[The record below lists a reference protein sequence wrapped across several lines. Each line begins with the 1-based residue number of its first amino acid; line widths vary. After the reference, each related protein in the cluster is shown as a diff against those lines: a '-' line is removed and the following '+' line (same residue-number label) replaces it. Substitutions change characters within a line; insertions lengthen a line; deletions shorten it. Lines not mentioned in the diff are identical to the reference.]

1 MKKTIKLL
9 CTWAASLLLAGCS
22 SEADME
28 KLMDWQ
34 SNPDAV
40 HFTASVNNATTRT
53 NPAATDD
60 AQTKFKEND
69 QVTVSNNGN
78 QADYAYNGTSW
89 GPAIADKYLLW
100 DRSNLTFNCWYPAG
114 GNNTA
119 TDGYLN
125 ANQSSAEDMAKSD
138 YMNAEKALQTADEAL
153 NFNLERKTARI
164 ILKISGFTEQFESTP
179 TIKHV
184 RIVSKASTAAGE
196 TNTIDI
202 TPLTQKGEG
211 EIGGIGTTYTA
222 LVAPGEVV
230 AKLYF
235 SDNTSTEEPV
245 TMTTNVTEAGSSYIY
260 NLIVGKKKIEVTG
273 ITAGKWGQGTEIV
286 DNLTSIPYV
295 TFTADA
301 IQELMMS
308 LDNISNLQY
317 SVNFGEWTDAI
328 DFLDVEFGG
337 EKGCLRLRCKRN
349 FHGTAYGD
357 ENCAQISFSY
367 PAKVA
372 CTGDIRTLLDYDNYE
387 TVKTS
392 GAQFCSLFEG
402 CKQLTSAP
410 DLPATELYEYC
421 YNSMFKG
428 CTSLEKAPA
437 LPATTLKQSCY
448 SGMFQGCTSL
458 KEAPTL
464 QAKKM
469 APSAYRSMFYG
480 CTSLV
485 TAPDLPATQ
494 IAEDCYSYM
503 FQGCTSLTNVPT
515 RLPAK
520 AMADHCYASMF
531 QGCTSLKTVP
541 VLPATTLA
549 DNCYS
554 SMFEG
559 CKNLKTAPDLP
570 AVAATA
576 NCYYGMFYGCSKLET
591 APKLSAKSLDNQS
604 CSNMFQDCTSLK
616 TAPLLSATT
625 LGMSCYSCM
634 FSGCTSLQKAPDLPA
649 KKLAESCY
657 NSMFSGCT
665 SLTTAPELPA
675 DELYTNCY
683 YGMFK
688 DCTSLT
694 TAPDLLVTK
703 LEPGCYK
710 EMFNGCKNL
719 KSVKMLAP
727 SHNKMSDYFTDW
739 LTDAGTSATN
749 GRTLILKDQT
759 AYDALKT
766 NNLLPANYWQKG
778 KCAVKAA
785 DGSVIK

>member
-1 MKKTIKLL
+1 MNKTIKLL
-9 CTWAASLLLAGCS
+9 CTWAAGLLLAGCS
-22 SEADME
+22 SEADMS

-89 GPAIADKYLLW
+89 APAIADKYLLW
-100 DRSNLTFNCWYPAG
+100 DRSNLTFNCWYPAD

-119 TDGYLN
+119 TVGYLN

-138 YMNAEKALQTADEAL
+138 YMNAEKKLQTADEAL

-164 ILKISGFTEQFESTP
+164 ILKISGFTEQFEPTA

-184 RIVSKASTAAGE
+184 RIVSKASTAEGE

-202 TPLTQKGEG
+202 TPLAQKGEG
-211 EIGGIGTTYTA
+211 ETGGVGTTYTA

-230 AKLYF
+230 AKFYF
-235 SDNTSTEEPV
+235 TDDMSDAEPP
-245 TMTTNVTEAGSSYIY
+245 TMTTNVTEAGNSYIY
-260 NLIVGKKKIEVTG
+260 NLNVGKKKIEVTG
-273 ITAGKWGQGTEIV
+273 ITAGTWGQGTEIV

-301 IQELMMS
+301 IQELMMP

-357 ENCAQISFSY
+357 ENCAQISFSNS
-367 PAKVA
+367 AKVA

-428 CTSLEKAPA
+428 CISLEKAPA

-531 QGCTSLKTVP
+531 QGCTSLKTAP

-549 DNCYS
+549 EYCYS

-559 CKNLKTAPDLP
+559 CTSLKTAPDLP
-570 AVAATA
+570 AEKLYAS
-576 NCYYGMFYGCSKLET
+576 CYYHMFGGCRKLEI
-591 APKLSAKSLDNQS
+591 APKLSAKSLDMQS

-616 TAPLLSATT
+616 TAPVLPATN
-625 LGMSCYSCM
+625 LAQSCYEYM
-634 FSGCTSLQKAPDLPA
+634 FW
-649 KKLAESCY
+649 
-657 NSMFSGCT
+657 GCT
-665 SLTTAPELPA
+665 SLTTAPKLPA
-675 DELYTNCY
+675 DELYSSCY

-688 DCTSLT
+688 DCTSLA

-739 LTDAGTSATN
+739 LTDAGTSATTS
-749 GRTLILKDQT
+749 RTLIVKDQT

>member
-22 SEADME
+22 SEADMS

-60 AQTKFKEND
+60 AQTKFNNND

-78 QADYAYNGTSW
+78 QADYAYKEKSW
-89 GPAIADKYLLW
+89 VPAIADKYLLW
-100 DRSNLTFNCWYPAG
+100 DRSNLTFNCWYPAD

-119 TDGYLN
+119 TIGYLT
-125 ANQSSAEDMAKSD
+125 ADQSSAELMAKSD
-138 YMNAEKALQTADEAL
+138 YMNATTVLQTANDPL
-153 NFNLERKTARI
+153 NFNLVRKTARI
-164 ILKISGFTEQFESTP
+164 ILKINGFTEQFESTA

-184 RIVSKASTAAGE
+184 RIVSKASTAKGE
-196 TNTIDI
+196 TQTIDI
-202 TPLTQKGEG
+202 TPLTSGG
-211 EIGGIGTTYTA
+211 GGIGSTYTA
-222 LVAPGEVV
+222 LVAPGKVV
-230 AKLYF
+230 AKFYF
-235 SDNTSTEEPV
+235 TDNTSTEEPV
-245 TMTTNVTEAGSSYIY
+245 TMTTNVTAAGNSYIY

-273 ITAGKWGQGTEIV
+273 IKAGPWGQGTGIV

-301 IQELMMS
+301 TQGLTIPLE
-308 LDNISNLQY
+308 NIRNLQY
-317 SVNFGEWTDAI
+317 SVNFGEWTDAN
-328 DFLDVEFGG
+328 DVLDVVFGG
-337 EKGCLRLRCKRN
+337 EKGCLRLRCKDN
-349 FHGTAYGD
+349 LSGTATGY
-357 ENCAQISFSY
+357 ENCSKIYFSN
-367 PAKVA
+367 PSVKVA
-372 CTGDIRTLLDYDNYE
+372 CTGDIRTLLDYETYE

-392 GAQFCSLFEG
+392 QAQFCSLFED

-410 DLPATELYEYC
+410 DLPATELYDYC

-448 SGMFQGCTSL
+448 SGMFG
-458 KEAPTL
+458 
-464 QAKKM
+464 
-469 APSAYRSMFYG
+469 G

-515 RLPAK
+515 ELPAK
-520 AMADHCYASMF
+520 AMADHCYAYMF
-531 QGCTSLKTVP
+531 QGCTSLKTAP
-541 VLPATTLA
+541 VLPAKTL
-549 DNCYS
+549 DGYCYS
-554 SMFEG
+554 GMFEG
-559 CKNLKTAPDLP
+559 CKDLKTAPDLP

-576 NCYYGMFYGCSKLET
+576 NCYYGMFSGCSKLET

-616 TAPLLSATT
+616 TAPVLSATT
-625 LGMSCYSCM
+625 LGMYCYSCM

-649 KKLAESCY
+649 KKLTESCY

-665 SLTTAPELPA
+665 SLTTAPNLPA
-675 DELYTNCY
+675 DELFTSCY
-683 YGMFK
+683 YAMFK

-694 TAPDLLVTK
+694 TAPDLSATV
-703 LEPGCYK
+703 LEPGCYE
-710 EMFNGCKNL
+710 EMFNGC
-719 KSVKMLAP
+719 
-727 SHNKMSDYFTDW
+727 
-739 LTDAGTSATN
+739 
-749 GRTLILKDQT
+749 
-759 AYDALKT
+759 
-766 NNLLPANYWQKG
+766 
-778 KCAVKAA
+778 
-785 DGSVIK
+785 

>member
-22 SEADME
+22 SEAGME

-60 AQTKFKEND
+60 AQTKFNEND

-78 QADYAYNGTSW
+78 QANYAYNGTSW
-89 GPAIADKYLLW
+89 APAITDKYLLW

-119 TDGYLN
+119 TVGYLN
-125 ANQSSAEDMAKSD
+125 KDQSSEKLMAQSD
-138 YMNAEKALQTADEAL
+138 YMNAMTVLKTANDPL
-153 NFNLERKTARI
+153 NFSLVRKTARI
-164 ILKISGFTEQFESTP
+164 ILKISGFTEQFEPTA

-184 RIVSKASTAAGE
+184 RIVSKASTAEGE

-202 TPLTQKGEG
+202 TPLTSGG
-211 EIGGIGTTYTA
+211 GGIGSTYTA
-222 LVAPGEVV
+222 LVAPGKVI

-245 TMTTNVTEAGSSYIY
+245 TMTTNVTAAGNSYIY

-273 ITAGKWGQGTEIV
+273 ITAGAWGQGTKIV

-301 IQELMMS
+301 IQELMMP

-317 SVNFGEWTDAI
+317 SVNFGEWTDAN
-328 DFLDVEFGG
+328 DVLVVEFGG
-337 EKGCLRLRCKRN
+337 DKGCLRLRCKRN
-349 FHGTAYGD
+349 FQGTAYD
-357 ENCAQISFSY
+357 YKNCAQISFSY

-372 CTGDIRTLLDYDNYE
+372 CTGDIRTLLDYETYE
-387 TVKTS
+387 TVQTS
-392 GAQFCSLFEG
+392 RAQFCSLFEG

-410 DLPATELYEYC
+410 DLPAIELYDYC

-428 CTSLEKAPA
+428 CISLEKAPA

-458 KEAPTL
+458 KEVPTL

-485 TAPDLPATQ
+485 TAPALPATQ
-494 IAEDCYSYM
+494 IAEECYSYM
-503 FQGCTSLTNVPT
+503 FLDCSSLKNVPT
-515 RLPAK
+515 ELPAK
-520 AMADHCYASMF
+520 TMADYCYASMF
-531 QGCTSLKTVP
+531 QGCTSLKTAP

-549 DNCYS
+549 EYCYS
-554 SMFEG
+554 GMFEG
-559 CKNLKTAPDLP
+559 CKDLKTAPDLP

-576 NCYYGMFYGCSKLET
+576 CCYHSMFLGCSNLET
-591 APKLSAKSLDNQS
+591 APKLLAKSLVRQS

-616 TAPLLSATT
+616 TAPDLPAKSLDSF
-625 LGMSCYSCM
+625 CYGSM

-649 KKLAESCY
+649 TNLAESCY

-665 SLTTAPELPA
+665 SLTTAPKLPA
-675 DELYTNCY
+675 DDLYTRCY
-683 YGMFK
+683 LGMFK

-694 TAPDLLVTK
+694 TVPDLPATK
-703 LEPGCYK
+703 LDIGCYK
-710 EMFNGCKNL
+710 EMFKGCEKL
-719 KSVKMLAP
+719 SSVKMSAP
-727 SHNKMSDYFTDW
+727 SDQIRGNYFTDW
-739 LTDAGTSATN
+739 LTDAGTKATT
-749 GRTLILKDQT
+749 RILTLKDRT
-759 AYDALKT
+759 AYNALKT
-766 NNLLPANYWQKG
+766 NNLLPASYWQIG
-778 KCAVKAA
+778 KCTVNAA
-785 DGSVIK
+785 NGKEIK

>member
-22 SEADME
+22 SEAEMS

-60 AQTKFKEND
+60 AQTKFNKND

-78 QADYAYNGTSW
+78 QADYAYDGTSW
-89 GPAIADKYLLW
+89 APAETNKYLLW

-119 TDGYLN
+119 TVGYLT
-125 ANQSSAEDMAKSD
+125 ADQSSTEDMAKSD
-138 YMNAEKALQTADEAL
+138 YMNATTVLQTANDPL
-153 NFNLERKTARI
+153 NFSLVRKTARI
-164 ILKISGFTEQFESTP
+164 ILKISGFTEQFESTV

-196 TNTIDI
+196 TQTIDI
-202 TPLTQKGEG
+202 TPLTSGE
-211 EIGGIGTTYTA
+211 GGIGSTYTA

-230 AKLYF
+230 AKFYF
-235 SDNTSTEEPV
+235 TDNTSSEEPL
-245 TMTTNVTEAGSSYIY
+245 TMTTKVTAAGNSYIY
-260 NLIVGKKKIEVTG
+260 NLNVGKKKIEVTG
-273 ITAGKWGQGTEIV
+273 ITAGTWGQGTEIV

-301 IQELMMS
+301 IQELMMP

-317 SVNFGEWTDAI
+317 SVNFGEWIDAI

-357 ENCAQISFSY
+357 DNCAQISFSY

-372 CTGDIRTLLDYDNYE
+372 CTGDIRTLLDYETYE

-410 DLPATELYEYC
+410 NLPATELYDYC

-448 SGMFQGCTSL
+448 NEMFQGCISL
-458 KEAPTL
+458 KEAPVL
-464 QAKKM
+464 RAMEM

-485 TAPDLPATQ
+485 TAPALPATTT
-494 IAEDCYSYM
+494 ADYCYQNM
-503 FQGCTSLTNVPT
+503 FMGCASLKNVPVELPAKIMKVSCYVNMFNGCTSLVNAP
-515 RLPAK
+515 K
-520 AMADHCYASMF
+520 
-531 QGCTSLKTVP
+531 
-541 VLPATTLA
+541 LPATTLA

-554 SMFEG
+554 SMFGG
-559 CKNLKTAPDLP
+559 CTNLKTAPDLP
-570 AVAATA
+570 AEKLYAS
-576 NCYYGMFYGCSKLET
+576 CYYHMFAGCSKLEI
-591 APKLSAKSLDNQS
+591 APKLSAKSLDMQC
-604 CSNMFQDCTSLK
+604 CSYMFYKCTSLK
-616 TAPLLSATT
+616 
-625 LGMSCYSCM
+625 
-634 FSGCTSLQKAPDLPA
+634 KAPDLPA
-649 KKLAESCY
+649 TNLALNCY
-657 NSMFSGCT
+657 EYMFRGCT
-665 SLTTAPELPA
+665 SLTTAPKLPA
-675 DELYTNCY
+675 DDLYNSCY
-683 YGMFK
+683 YGMFRE
-688 DCTSLT
+688 CTSLT
-694 TAPDLLVTK
+694 TAPDLPATV
-703 LEPGCYK
+703 LESGCYK

-719 KSVKMLAP
+719 KYVKMLAP
-727 SHNKMSDYFTDW
+727 SHKKMNDYFTDW
-739 LTDAGTSATN
+739 LTDAGTSTTT
-749 GRTLILKDQT
+749 GRTLIVKDQT

-766 NNLLPANYWQKG
+766 NNLLPTDYWQKG
-778 KCAVKAA
+778 KCTVKAA
-785 DGSVIK
+785 DGTEIK

>member
-1 MKKTIKLL
+1 MNKTIKLL
-9 CTWAASLLLAGCS
+9 CTWAAGLLLAGCS
-22 SEADME
+22 SEADMS

-53 NPAATDD
+53 NPAATD
-60 AQTKFKEND
+60 ATQTIFNNND

-78 QADYAYNGTSW
+78 QADYTYNGTSW
-89 GPAIADKYLLW
+89 APAITDKYLLW

-119 TDGYLN
+119 TVGYLN

-138 YMNAEKALQTADEAL
+138 YMNAEKTLTTADEAL
-153 NFNLERKTARI
+153 NFNLVRKTARI
-164 ILKISGFTEQFESTP
+164 ILKISGFTEQFESTA

-184 RIVSKASTAAGE
+184 RIVSKASTAADE

-202 TPLTQKGEG
+202 TPLTS
-211 EIGGIGTTYTA
+211 GGGGVGTTYTA

-235 SDNTSTEEPV
+235 TDDMSTEEPV
-245 TMTTNVTEAGSSYIY
+245 TMTTKVTAAGSSYIY

-273 ITAGKWGQGTEIV
+273 ITAVPWGQGTEIV

-301 IQELMMS
+301 IQELMMP

-317 SVNFGEWTDAI
+317 SVNFGEWTDAN
-328 DFLDVEFGG
+328 DVLDVVFGG
-337 EKGCLRLRCKRN
+337 EKGCLRLRCKN
-349 FHGTAYGD
+349 NQSGTAIGYV
-357 ENCAQISFSY
+357 NCSQIYFSN
-367 PAKVA
+367 PSVKVA
-372 CTGDIRTLLDYDNYE
+372 CTGDIRTLLDYETYE

-392 GAQFCSLFEG
+392 QAQFCRLFED

-410 DLPATELYEYC
+410 DLPATELYDYC

-428 CTSLEKAPA
+428 CTSLEKAPN

-448 SGMFQGCTSL
+448 SGMF
-458 KEAPTL
+458 
-464 QAKKM
+464 M
-469 APSAYRSMFYG
+469 G

-485 TAPDLPATQ
+485 TAPALPATQ
-494 IAEDCYSYM
+494 IAEECYSYM
-503 FQGCTSLTNVPT
+503 FWDCTSLTNVPT
-515 RLPAK
+515 ELPAK

-531 QGCTSLKTVP
+531 QGCTSLKTAP
-541 VLPATTLA
+541 VLPAQTLA

-576 NCYYGMFYGCSKLET
+576 TCYYGMFYGCSKLET
-591 APKLSAKSLDNQS
+591 APKLSAKSLDMQS

-694 TAPDLLVTK
+694 TAPDLSATV
-703 LEPGCYK
+703 LEPGCY
-710 EMFNGCKNL
+710 EGMFNGCKNL

-727 SHNKMSDYFTDW
+727 SKQIIGDYFTDW
-739 LTDAGTSATN
+739 LTDAGTSATT
-749 GRTLILKDQT
+749 GRTLIVKDQT

-766 NNLLPANYWQKG
+766 KNLLPASYWQAG
-778 KCAVKAA
+778 KCTVKTKS
-785 DGSVIK
+785 GTVIK

>member
-22 SEADME
+22 SEAEMS

-60 AQTKFKEND
+60 AQTKFNKND

-78 QADYAYNGTSW
+78 QADYAYDGTSW
-89 GPAIADKYLLW
+89 APAETNKYLLW

-119 TDGYLN
+119 TVGYLT
-125 ANQSSAEDMAKSD
+125 ADQSSTEDMAKSD
-138 YMNAEKALQTADEAL
+138 YMNATTVLQTANDPL
-153 NFNLERKTARI
+153 NFSLVRKTARI
-164 ILKISGFTEQFESTP
+164 ILKISGFTEQFESTV

-196 TNTIDI
+196 TQTIDI
-202 TPLTQKGEG
+202 TPLTSGE
-211 EIGGIGTTYTA
+211 GGIGSTYTA

-230 AKLYF
+230 AKFYF
-235 SDNTSTEEPV
+235 TDNTSSEEPL
-245 TMTTNVTEAGSSYIY
+245 TMTTKVTAAGNSYIY
-260 NLIVGKKKIEVTG
+260 NLNVGKKKIEVTG
-273 ITAGKWGQGTEIV
+273 ITAGTWGQGTEIV

-301 IQELMMS
+301 IQELMMP

-317 SVNFGEWTDAI
+317 SVNFGEWIDAI

-357 ENCAQISFSY
+357 DNCAQISFSY

-372 CTGDIRTLLDYDNYE
+372 CTGDIRTLLDYETYE

-410 DLPATELYEYC
+410 NLPATELYDYC

-428 CTSLEKAPA
+428 CISLEKAPD

-480 CTSLV
+480 CASLV
-485 TAPDLPATQ
+485 TAPALPATQ

-515 RLPAK
+515 ELPAK
-520 AMADHCYASMF
+520 AMAVHCYASMF
-531 QGCTSLKTVP
+531 QGCTSLKTAP
-541 VLPATTLA
+541 VLPATTLKQS
-549 DNCYS
+549 CYS

-570 AVAATA
+570 AEAAKET
-576 NCYYGMFYGCSKLET
+576 CYYSMFSGCSNLET
-591 APKLSAKSLDNQS
+591 APKLSAKSLDMQS

-616 TAPLLSATT
+616 TAPVLPATN
-625 LGMSCYSCM
+625 LAQSCYEYM
-634 FSGCTSLQKAPDLPA
+634 FW
-649 KKLAESCY
+649 
-657 NSMFSGCT
+657 GCT
-665 SLTTAPELPA
+665 SLTTAPKLPA
-675 DELYTNCY
+675 DDLYSSCY

-688 DCTSLT
+688 ECTSLT
-694 TAPDLLVTK
+694 TAPDLTATS
-703 LEPGCYK
+703 LEPGCYE

-727 SHNKMSDYFTDW
+727 SHKKMNDYFTDW
-739 LTDAGTSATN
+739 LTDAGTSTTT
-749 GRTLILKDQT
+749 GRTLIVKDQT

-778 KCAVKAA
+778 KCTVKAA
-785 DGSVIK
+785 DGTEIK

>member
-9 CTWAASLLLAGCS
+9 CTWAAGLLLAGCS
-22 SEADME
+22 SEADMS

-53 NPAATDD
+53 NPAATDKT
-60 AQTKFKEND
+60 QTNFNKND

-89 GPAIADKYLLW
+89 APAIADKYLLL
-100 DRSNLTFNCWYPAG
+100 DKSNLTYNCWYPASDK
-114 GNNTA
+114 NTA
-119 TDGYLN
+119 TVGYLT
-125 ANQSSAEDMAKSD
+125 ADQSSAAQMAKSD
-138 YMNAEKALQTADEAL
+138 YMNAEKTLNTADEAL
-153 NFNLERKTARI
+153 NFSLERKTARL
-164 ILKISGFTEQFESTP
+164 ILKISAFTEQFESTA
-179 TIKHV
+179 TIKYV

-202 TPLTQKGEG
+202 TPLTNGG
-211 EIGGIGTTYTA
+211 GGIGSTYTA

-230 AKLYF
+230 AKFYF
-235 SDNTSTEEPV
+235 TDNTSTEEPV
-245 TMTTNVTEAGSSYIY
+245 TMTTNVTAAGNSYIY
-260 NLIVGKKKIEVTG
+260 NLIVGKKKIEITG
-273 ITAGKWGQGTEIV
+273 IKAVPWGQGTEIV

-301 IQELMMS
+301 TQELMMS

-317 SVNFGEWTDAI
+317 SVNFGEWTDAK

-337 EKGCLRLRCKRN
+337 KKGCLRLRCKN
-349 FHGTAYGD
+349 NLSGTAIGY
-357 ENCAQISFSY
+357 ENCSQISFFES
-367 PAKVA
+367 AEVA
-372 CTGDIRTLLDYDNYE
+372 CTGDIRTLLDYENYE
-387 TVKTS
+387 TVQTS
-392 GAQFCSLFEG
+392 GAQFCSLFKD
-402 CKQLTSAP
+402 CTQLTSAP
-410 DLPATELYEYC
+410 DLPATELYDYC

-428 CTSLEKAPA
+428 CTSLEKAPN

-464 QAKKM
+464 HAKKM
-469 APSAYRSMFYG
+469 APSAYRGMFNG

-485 TAPDLPATQ
+485 TAPALPATQ
-494 IAEDCYSYM
+494 IAEECYSYM
-503 FQGCTSLTNVPT
+503 F
-515 RLPAK
+515 
-520 AMADHCYASMF
+520 H
-531 QGCTSLKTVP
+531 GCTSLKTAP
-541 VLPATTLA
+541 VLSATTLA
-549 DNCYS
+549 EYCYS
-554 SMFEG
+554 SMFED
-559 CKNLKTAPDLP
+559 CTSLKTAPDLP

-576 NCYYGMFYGCSKLET
+576 CCYYSMFSGCSNLET

-616 TAPLLSATT
+616 TAPVLPATS
-625 LGMSCYSCM
+625 LGFFCYSSM

-649 KKLAESCY
+649 TNLAQSCY
-657 NSMFSGCT
+657 GNMFQGCT
-665 SLTTAPELPA
+665 SLTAAPNLPA
-675 DELYTNCY
+675 DKLYSSCY
-683 YGMFK
+683 YAMFK

-694 TAPDLLVTK
+694 TAPDLTATA
-703 LEPGCYK
+703 LEPGCYE

-727 SHNKMSDYFTDW
+727 SKQIIGDYFTDW
-739 LTDAGTSATN
+739 LTDAGTSATT
-749 GRTLILKDQT
+749 GRTLIVKDQT

-766 NNLLPANYWQKG
+766 NNLLPADYWQKG

-785 DGSVIK
+785 DGTDIK

>member
-9 CTWAASLLLAGCS
+9 CTWAAGLLLAGCS
-22 SEADME
+22 SEADMS

-53 NPAATDD
+53 NPAATD
-60 AQTKFKEND
+60 ATQENFNNND

-89 GPAIADKYLLW
+89 VPAIADKYLLW

-119 TDGYLN
+119 TAGYLT
-125 ANQSSAEDMAKSD
+125 ADQSSAERMAESD
-138 YMNAEKALQTADEAL
+138 YMNAETKLQTADEAL
-153 NFNLERKTARI
+153 NFNLERKTARL
-164 ILKISGFTEQFESTP
+164 ILKISGFTEQFESTA
-179 TIKHV
+179 TIKKV
-184 RIVSKASTAAGE
+184 CIVSKASTAKNE

-202 TPLTQKGEG
+202 TPLTS
-211 EIGGIGTTYTA
+211 GGGGVGTTYTA

-235 SDNTSTEEPV
+235 TDDINSEEPL
-245 TMTTNVTEAGSSYIY
+245 TMTTNVTAAGNSYIY
-260 NLIVGKKKIEVTG
+260 NLNVGKKKIEVTG
-273 ITAGKWGQGTEIV
+273 ITAGTWGQGTEIV

-301 IQELMMS
+301 IQELMMP

-317 SVNFGEWTDAI
+317 SVNFGEWTDAN
-328 DFLDVEFGG
+328 DVLVVEFGG
-337 EKGCLRLRCKRN
+337 DKGCLRLRCKRN
-349 FHGTAYGD
+349 FQGTAYGY

-372 CTGDIRTLLDYDNYE
+372 CTGDIRTLLDYENYE
-387 TVKTS
+387 TVQTS
-392 GAQFCSLFEG
+392 SAQFCSLFEG

-410 DLPATELYEYC
+410 NLPATELYDYC

-485 TAPDLPATQ
+485 TAPTLSATQ
-494 IAEDCYSYM
+494 IAENCYSYM

-515 RLPAK
+515 KLPAK
-520 AMADHCYASMF
+520 TIADYCYASMF
-531 QGCTSLKTVP
+531 QGCTSLKTAP
-541 VLPATTLA
+541 ALPATTLKQS
-549 DNCYS
+549 CYS

-576 NCYYGMFYGCSKLET
+576 TCYYGMFYGCSKLET
-591 APKLSAKSLDNQS
+591 APKLSAKSLGSQS
-604 CSNMFQDCTSLK
+604 CSNMFQDCSSLK
-616 TAPLLSATT
+616 TAPDLPATT
-625 LGMSCYSCM
+625 LDDNCYSNM
-634 FSGCTSLQKAPDLPA
+634 FEGCTSLQKAPDLPA
-649 KKLAESCY
+649 TKLAESCY

-665 SLTTAPELPA
+665 SLTTAPKLPA
-675 DELYTNCY
+675 KELFTRCY

-739 LTDAGTSATN
+739 LTDAGTSTTT
-749 GRTLILKDQT
+749 GRTLIVKDQT